1 MFAAA
6 SHRYLLPVVPSRVL
20 LPARSAAAEA
30 RDLARRR
37 SLAPRLARIVRFPS
51 APDAA
56 PAGAAV
62 PAAAR
67 VMARVMARSRS
78 VAVAAV
84 CVGLLLAVV
93 ALGAWSAA
101 RRELVAARAEL
112 GAARLAWQEAER
124 TVQRRGGP
132 WAQPPA
138 VPRDAPSRAE
148 LSALRRELTA
158 RLTALSEAQQEPG
171 SAQDAAR
178 LAFAGARGAL
188 LYVRTTYTLRL
199 VETGEEREQHS
210 FGTGFVA
217 SADGLAL
224 TAQHVLYPWRFDRT
238 LLASQSLGLLEV
250 LEHRTRVSVW
260 PADAQVRADGSDDA
274 EPLQEP
280 AWRSDGPHA
289 SLRILHVGAGEP
301 VEELVMT
308 PAGPT
313 VVSRAE
319 PGPGDLAVLQ
329 LLPTGARLPH
339 LPLAEDGPPAPLD
352 EVLALGFPLSRLEDG
367 RAVPQVT
374 LGRVRRS
381 GGPMLELDGALHPG
395 NSGGPILDL
404 QGRVL
409 GMASAILD
417 SPVYGIA
424 VRAAAL
430 RAALGAARE
439 RTADLQ
445 RSLRALGC
453 DPGAADG
460 RLGPRTL
467 QAERCAAALH

>member
-1 MFAAA
+1 
-6 SHRYLLPVVPSRVL
+6 
-20 LPARSAAAEA
+20 
-30 RDLARRR
+30 
-37 SLAPRLARIVRFPS
+37 
-51 APDAA
+51 
-56 PAGAAV
+56 
-62 PAAAR
+62 
-67 VMARVMARSRS
+67 
-78 VAVAAV
+78 
-84 CVGLLLAVV
+84 
-93 ALGAWSAA
+93 
-101 RRELVAARAEL
+101 
-112 GAARLAWQEAER
+112 
-124 TVQRRGGP
+124 
-132 WAQPPA
+132 
-138 VPRDAPSRAE
+138 
-148 LSALRRELTA
+148 
-158 RLTALSEAQQEPG
+158 
-171 SAQDAAR
+171 
-178 LAFAGARGAL
+178 
-188 LYVRTTYTLRL
+188 
-199 VETGEEREQHS
+199 
-210 FGTGFVA
+210 
-217 SADGLAL
+217 
-224 TAQHVLYPWRFDRT
+224 
-238 LLASQSLGLLEV
+238 
-250 LEHRTRVSVW
+250 
-260 PADAQVRADGSDDA
+260 
-274 EPLQEP
+274 
-280 AWRSDGPHA
+280 
-289 SLRILHVGAGEP
+289 
-301 VEELVMT
+301 MT

-404 QGRVL
+404 RGRVL

-430 RAALGAARE
+430 RAALRAARE